1 MQREATHSQSR
12 VNYRN
17 QLETFTRATSQ
28 TMGVKRDLEVKA
40 AARDV
45 ESGLS
50 SAELGAPL

>member
-1 MQREATHSQSR
+1 
-12 VNYRN
+12 
-17 QLETFTRATSQ
+17 
-28 TMGVKRDLEVKA
+28 VKRDLEVKA